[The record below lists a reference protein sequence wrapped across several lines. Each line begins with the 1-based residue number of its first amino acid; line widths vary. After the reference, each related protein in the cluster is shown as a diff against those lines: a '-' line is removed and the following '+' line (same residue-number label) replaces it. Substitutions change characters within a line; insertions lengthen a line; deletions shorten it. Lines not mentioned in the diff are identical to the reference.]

1 MSNPD
6 PKPSGLIQVFV
17 ASSWLFVFLYALNE
31 NCMWIII
38 MYSFGKM
45 KVSKFLIW
53 QIRSLD
59 GVRLLWSLLKNPNDN
74 VQVNDFYCHT
84 FLYDRCKLQATH
96 FYAMFL

>member
-17 ASSWLFVFLYALNE
+17 ASWFCLLNFVCFEWKLHVDNY
-31 NCMWIII
+31 C
-38 MYSFGKM
+38 FGKM

-96 FYAMFL
+96 FYAMLL